1 MIIEADHTNKITFV
15 KITRDNIDNE
25 EDKLLL
31 NILLSQG
38 WKVENST
45 INLSHKYKDTNDLI
59 FILKK
64 LDVPDDGIKKI
75 LLDTIT

>member
-1 MIIEADHTNKITFV
+1 MIIEIDHINKITFV
-15 KITRDNIDNE
+15 KIARDTIDYV

-38 WKVENST
+38 WEVENST
-45 INLSHKYKDTNDLI
+45 ISLSHKYKDTDELI

-64 LDVPDDGIKKI
+64 LDVPDDGIEKI